1 MQLENAQTNVITVG
15 ALQSGIKMQKDLG
28 KQMNIDKVDEMM
40 DEMQELQAQQEE
52 LNDVWK
58 MNAERTG
65 DEDDLLKE
73 LEEMESDMLEQ
84 ELLKTNAAPQAS
96 GAYVAPTP
104 AAAQPAA
111 ASASSA
117 SSKPVQLS
125 KREEDDAKQLAELQA
140 ALNFA

>member
-65 DEDDLLKE
+65 EEDDLLKE

-84 ELLKTNAAPQAS
+84 ELLKTNAAPA
-96 GAYVAPTP
+96 VAQSTYTP
-104 AAAQPAA
+104 AVAAQPAA
-111 ASASSA
+111 AQASS
-117 SSKPVQLS
+117 SSAQPVQLS
-125 KREEDDAKQLAELQA
+125 QREDEDAKQLAELQA